1 MAAVSPAPAPSHPIP
16 EWLKGHNLTGPFISG
31 TSHRV
36 FVLGQ
41 NPADAE
47 DAEAKTPAAR
57 KSGLKTRSSG
67 PAAASEASGS
77 ASRAW
82 PVSLADLV
90 GAGLLTP
97 GPDALSVLY
106 KGSTH
111 SAALL
116 ADGTIRY
123 DGKAYGSASAFS
135 IHVKRLITP
144 DKQGDD
150 GWKSVLYQGK
160 PLDVYRRQLRDTMSE
175 AADEDSGPSEDE
187 EGPGDGG
194 TGGTSRA
201 APAASAAPAGSG
213 PGSAGAEDAR
223 SDAETPPASKRA
235 RTGEGR
241 PASPGSGKPPSGRH
255 RSAAARPSRS
265 RLGRVGPDPAG
276 PSPAGAEGAGRP
288 AAEQAWVQ
296 CDACHTWRAVPDAAV
311 AAELAAAGAD
321 ATWHCR
327 DASWDVRAVPPGDP
341 PCAS

>member
-90 GAGLLTP
+90 SAGLLTP

-160 PLDVYRRQLRDTMSE
+160 PLDVY
-175 AADEDSGPSEDE
+175 
-187 EGPGDGG
+187 
-194 TGGTSRA
+194 
-201 APAASAAPAGSG
+201 
-213 PGSAGAEDAR
+213 
-223 SDAETPPASKRA
+223 
-235 RTGEGR
+235 
-241 PASPGSGKPPSGRH
+241 
-255 RSAAARPSRS
+255 
-265 RLGRVGPDPAG
+265 
-276 PSPAGAEGAGRP
+276 
-288 AAEQAWVQ
+288 
-296 CDACHTWRAVPDAAV
+296 
-311 AAELAAAGAD
+311 
-321 ATWHCR
+321 
-327 DASWDVRAVPPGDP
+327 
-341 PCAS
+341 